1 MKSKTNPAPPG
12 LEMPTTDSGVV
23 STQVDDM
30 GDQGDH
36 CYLTYPEG
44 GRTAW
49 GVVFGSFCLFMS
61 VFGIINSSAVFQSYF
76 LENQLKEYSPS
87 EVGWIFSAY
96 LFMVYFAGLI
106 VGPIFDRHG
115 PREVVFV
122 GSSLMVAS
130 PFILGSCTGEMPSL
144 SRVFLKDVLIQ
155 SRLTSNGLDYYQI
168 FGTFS
173 ILMGLGGALL
183 NSPAYAVIGHFFDRR
198 RGLAIGLAATAG
210 SIGGIV
216 FPLILQ
222 VTLPRLGYPWSMRLL
237 GFILMALAVPGNLL
251 IRTRLPPP
259 EETAS
264 LRPDFRLFLDPRLAC
279 CCGGIF
285 FMEYGVLIPL
295 TYVVSYAADHELD
308 AGESYILPALL
319 NAGSVVGRAVPGFLA
334 DKWGRF
340 NMIIL
345 TVGLCAVSIL
355 ALWLPARGSKA
366 LLIVFT
372 IVLGFASGGNVSL
385 LPVCVGQLCD
395 SRDYGRFLSTSML
408 VASFGTLTGIP
419 IGGALL
425 RLQGET
431 GWTAL
436 ILFSALSYLV
446 ALGFYICAR
455 AQSVGW
461 NLKKI
466 Y

>member
-1 MKSKTNPAPPG
+1 
-12 LEMPTTDSGVV
+12 
-23 STQVDDM
+23 
-30 GDQGDH
+30 
-36 CYLTYPEG
+36 
-44 GRTAW
+44 
-49 GVVFGSFCLFMS
+49 MS
-61 VFGIINSSAVFQSYF
+61 VFGIINTSAVFQSYF

-96 LFMVYFAGLI
+96 LFMVYFVGLV
-106 VGPIFDRHG
+106 VGPIFDRRG
-115 PREVVFV
+115 AREVVFV

-144 SRVFLKDVLIQ
+144 SQSYHKKHVLTE
-155 SRLTSNGLDYYQI
+155 SRLTSIDLEYYQI

-183 NSPAYAVIGHFFDRR
+183 NNPAYAVIGHYFDRR
-198 RGLAIGLAATAG
+198 RGLATGLAATAG

-222 VTLPRLGYPWSMRLL
+222 ATLPRLGYSWSMRVL
-237 GFILMALAVPGNLL
+237 GFILLALAVPGNLL

-259 EETAS
+259 EETTS
-264 LRPDFRLFLDPRLAC
+264 MWPDFRLFLDPKLSC

-308 AGESYILPALL
+308 PGESYILPALL

-345 TVGLCAVSIL
+345 MVGLCAVSIL

-425 RLQGET
+425 RLQGER
-431 GWTAL
+431 GWTAP
-436 ILFSALSYLV
+436 ILFSALSYVV

-455 AQSVGW
+455 VQSVGW
-461 NLKKI
+461 NLKTI